1 MRQWP
6 ARNAIGNLTGRHS
19 CREPVGHW
27 LAAATFM
34 MSWAASSNA
43 VAAARETFAD
53 AVVALS

>member
-1 MRQWP
+1 MD
-6 ARNAIGNLTGRHS
+6 NLTGRHS

-34 MSWAASSNA
+34 APWAASSNV